1 MVGAVLSL
9 VTPTIRNSITSL
21 IPHEVGKYELLCAR
35 ACYPCFGEQ
44 QRVYVTYRRCRRV
57 AMQT

>member
-21 IPHEVGKYELLCAR
+21 IPHEVGKYELLWAR
-35 ACYPCFGEQ
+35 ACYPCF
-44 QRVYVTYRRCRRV
+44 R
-57 AMQT
+57 

>member
-21 IPHEVGKYELLCAR
+21 IPHEVGKYELHCAR
-35 ACYPCFGEQ
+35 ACYHALENSSEC
-44 QRVYVTYRRCRRV
+44 T
-57 AMQT
+57 